1 MEKSNRRKRPSTPHL
16 SCELCRERKIKC
28 DKVDPC
34 TNCVSAGVV
43 CVPVHRPRLPRGVHA
58 RRARPMSPAFVP
70 ARAPTPVAG
79 PVSSEEKQADA
90 SSGAVGAVDDD
101 LRKRI
106 HRLEAVV
113 NSMRAAM
120 QDPSPAPVSQVSCA
134 YRCIVGGADEEQSV
148 FNNSYPAPT
157 SSLACSS
164 SIPIHVQE
172 QPPFTSH
179 PDCFWTSLVGE
190 VGNVAWANLD
200 WRWDANC
207 FPWVV
212 DQIEDHGGDVGSSSE
227 TKSDTHSPLAPN
239 MSKIGDGGL
248 RFLGLSGNNPTLT
261 WTPVLED
268 KEMTRQLC
276 QIYLQQVDPIIKIL
290 HRPTVEKWMLHG
302 ERYLDYPERH
312 VAVDALR
319 SAICYA
325 AAASLTD
332 DQCSAIFQRSRSS
345 GIVEDSRRACEAA
358 LERSGLLVS
367 PSITGL
373 QAFVLYLIARRSEDR
388 SQAAWTLTAVA
399 VRLAKALGLHRER
412 DETFFSQQ
420 MRRRLWLTIS
430 LMDLQASFSQA
441 SEPLINTEEATST
454 FCLPQHINDSDMD
467 PTMTHEIPDREGL
480 CDTTF
485 ALVTYHIQLAG
496 RALNFGTAASPQHKA
511 SQQQHAQRFE
521 QNALRLL
528 HFCDP
533 ESSPYA
539 WFTWHGTQCLVS
551 GARLSALRPLQL
563 PQPSNSSSQPP
574 PSPSPSPQEH
584 NHELLR
590 LALNVLEKAHLMHT
604 DPRGEGFRWYVTM
617 PWHALAVAITECS
630 LCPDVARIQ
639 SAWPTIEACYQL
651 LRLKGVAGQEEAI
664 QRPLE
669 RLMCRARDKAS
680 PLLQL
685 ARHSPT
691 FSLGSSAATSA
702 APTPR
707 SRASSAPSDTL
718 SDLSWPTA
726 FSHAHSQLGVDLAP
740 VGPVQPLA
748 KLDLDSL
755 LLQFDIES
763 QPLLAGQIH
772 PVDAEPSLRT
782 WEQLMSDID
791 HAESNKLLP

>member
-1 MEKSNRRKRPSTPHL
+1 MEKSNQRKRPSTPHL

-79 PVSSEEKQADA
+79 PVSSEEKETDV

-101 LRKRI
+101 LRKRV

-120 QDPSPAPVSQVSCA
+120 QDPCPAPVS
-134 YRCIVGGADEEQSV
+134 QSV

-157 SSLACSS
+157 SSLSCSL
-164 SIPIHVQE
+164 SIPSNVQK
-172 QPPFTSH
+172 QPPLASH
-179 PDCFWTSLVGE
+179 SDCFWTSLVGE
-190 VGNVAWANLD
+190 
-200 WRWDANC
+200 
-207 FPWVV
+207 
-212 DQIEDHGGDVGSSSE
+212 IEDLGGDVGSSSE
-227 TKSDTHSPLAPN
+227 TKSDIRSPLAPN
-239 MSKIGDGGL
+239 VSKMDDGGL
-248 RFLGLSGNNPTLT
+248 RFLGLSGNNLTLT

-312 VAVDALR
+312 VAVDALS

-332 DQCSAIFQRSRSS
+332 DQCSAMFQRSRFS

-358 LERSGLLVS
+358 LERSGLLAS

-399 VRLAKALGLHRER
+399 VRLAKALGLHRKR

-430 LMDLQASFSQA
+430 LMDLQTSFSQA

-454 FCLPQHINDSDMD
+454 FCLPQHINDSDFD
-467 PTMTHEIPDREGL
+467 PTITHEIPDREGL

-496 RALNFGTAASPQHKA
+496 RALNFGAAASTQHTE
-511 SQQQHAQRFE
+511 SQQQHVQRFE

-563 PQPSNSSSQPP
+563 PQPSNSSSQPQS
-574 PSPSPSPQEH
+574 SPSPSPQEH
-584 NHELLR
+584 NQELLR
-590 LALNVLEKAHLMHT
+590 LALNVLEKVHLMHT

-630 LCPDVARIQ
+630 LCPDVTQIQ

-651 LRLKGVAGQEEAI
+651 LRRKGVAGQEEAI

-669 RLMCRARDKAS
+669 KLICRVRDKAG

-685 ARHSPT
+685 ARPSPT
-691 FSLGSSAATSA
+691 FSLGSSAVTSA

-748 KLDLDSL
+748 KVDLDSL

-763 QPLLAGQIH
+763 QPLLAGQI
-772 PVDAEPSLRT
+772 PRVDSEPS

-791 HAESNKLLP
+791 HAESNMFLP

>member
-1 MEKSNRRKRPSTPHL
+1 MEKRNQRKRPSTPHL

-34 TNCVSAGVV
+34 ANCVSAGVV

-58 RRARPMSPAFVP
+58 RRARPMSPALVP
-70 ARAPTPVAG
+70 ARSPTSGAG
-79 PVSSEEKQADA
+79 PVSSEEKQTDA
-90 SSGAVGAVDDD
+90 SSGAVGPVQDD
-101 LRKRI
+101 LRERV

-120 QDPSPAPVSQVSCA
+120 QDPCPAPVSQ
-134 YRCIVGGADEEQSV
+134 
-148 FNNSYPAPT
+148 
-157 SSLACSS
+157 
-164 SIPIHVQE
+164 
-172 QPPFTSH
+172 
-179 PDCFWTSLVGE
+179 
-190 VGNVAWANLD
+190 
-200 WRWDANC
+200 
-207 FPWVV
+207 
-212 DQIEDHGGDVGSSSE
+212 IEDPGGDVGLSSK

-239 MSKIGDGGL
+239 VLKMDDGGF
-248 RFLGLSGNNPTLT
+248 RFLGLSGNNLTQT

-290 HRPTVEKWMLHG
+290 HRPSVEKWMLHG
-302 ERYLDYPERH
+302 EQYLDYPERH
-312 VAVDALR
+312 VAVDALS

-325 AAASLTD
+325 AVASLTD
-332 DQCSAIFQRSRSS
+332 DQCRAMFQRSRSS
-345 GIVEDSRRACEAA
+345 GIAEDSRRACEAA
-358 LERSGLLVS
+358 LERSGLLAS
-367 PSITGL
+367 PCITGL
-373 QAFVLYLIARRSEDR
+373 QAFVLYLIARRSENR
-388 SQAAWTLTAVA
+388 CQATWTLTAVA

-454 FCLPQHINDSDMD
+454 FCLPQHINDSDFN
-467 PTMTHEIPDREGL
+467 PTITHEIADREGL

-496 RALNFGTAASPQHKA
+496 RALNFGAAASPQHKA

-551 GARLSALRPLQL
+551 CARLSALRPLQL
-563 PQPSNSSSQPP
+563 PQPNNGSSQPS

-584 NHELLR
+584 NPELLR

-604 DPRGEGFRWYVTM
+604 DPRGERFRWYVTT
-617 PWHALAVAITECS
+617 PWHVLVVAINECS
-630 LCPDVARIQ
+630 LCPDVAQIQ
-639 SAWPTIEACYQL
+639 AAWPTIEACYQL
-651 LRLKGVAGQEEAI
+651 LRHKGVAGEEEAL

-669 RLMCRARDKAS
+669 KLKCRAQDKAG
-680 PLLQL
+680 PLLQP
-685 ARHSPT
+685 ARRSPT
-691 FSLGSSAATSA
+691 FSLGSSAVTSA
-702 APTPR
+702 APTPH
-707 SRASSAPSDTL
+707 SRASSTPSETL

-740 VGPVQPLA
+740 VAPVQPLA

-755 LLQFDIES
+755 SLQFDIEN
-763 QPLLAGQIH
+763 QPLLAG
-772 PVDAEPSLRT
+772 PSPRVDAEPSLRT

-791 HAESNKLLP
+791 YAESNMFLP

>member
-1 MEKSNRRKRPSTPHL
+1 MEKSNQRKRPQTPHL

-43 CVPVHRPRLPRGVHA
+43 CIPVHRPRLPRGVHA
-58 RRARPMSPAFVP
+58 RRARPMSPASVP
-70 ARAPTPVAG
+70 TRAPTPVAG
-79 PVSSEEKQADA
+79 PVSSEEKQIEA
-90 SSGAVGAVDDD
+90 SSSAVVAVDED
-101 LRKRI
+101 LRKRL
-106 HRLEAVV
+106 HRLEALV
-113 NSMRAAM
+113 NSMRAAT
-120 QDPSPAPVSQVSCA
+120 QSPSPAPVSQS
-134 YRCIVGGADEEQSV
+134 G

-157 SSLACSS
+157 NSLSCTLSAPTS
-164 SIPIHVQE
+164 VQK
-172 QPPFTSH
+172 QPPSTPR
-179 PDCFWTSLVGE
+179 PDCFWTNLAGE
-190 VGNVAWANLD
+190 IQDL
-200 WRWDANC
+200 
-207 FPWVV
+207 
-212 DQIEDHGGDVGSSSE
+212 GGDIGSSSE
-227 TKSDTHSPLAPN
+227 TKSDTHSPPAHGI
-239 MSKIGDGGL
+239 SKMDDGGF
-248 RFLGLSGNNPTLT
+248 RVLGLNGGNDLTLT

-276 QIYLQQVDPIIKIL
+276 QVYLQQVDPIIKIL
-290 HRPTVEKWMLHG
+290 HRPSVEKWLLHG
-302 ERYLDYPERH
+302 EQYLDYPETH

-319 SAICYA
+319 SAICYVA
-325 AAASLTD
+325 AVSLTD
-332 DQCSAIFQRSRSS
+332 DQCWALFQRSRCS
-345 GIVEDSRRACEAA
+345 GIVADSRRACEAA
-358 LERSGLLVS
+358 LDRSGLLAS

-399 VRLAKALGLHRER
+399 VRLAKSLGLHRQQ
-412 DETFFSQQ
+412 DGTFFNQQ
-420 MRRRLWLTIS
+420 MCRRLWLTIS
-430 LMDLQASFSQA
+430 LMDLQTSFSQA
-441 SEPLINTEEATST
+441 SEPLINTDEATST
-454 FCLPQHINDSDMD
+454 FSLPQHINDSDFD
-467 PTMTHEIPDREGL
+467 PTVTYDIPNREGL

-496 RALNFGTAASPQHKA
+496 RALNFGDAASPQHKA

-563 PQPSNSSSQPP
+563 PQPGHGSSSQPP
-574 PSPSPSPQEH
+574 SSSSSPSSQEH
-584 NHELLR
+584 NHEVLR

-630 LCPDVARIQ
+630 LCPDATQIQ
-639 SAWPTIEACYQL
+639 SAWPIIEACYQM
-651 LRLKGVAGQEEAI
+651 LRREGVAGQEEAI

-669 RLMCRARDKAS
+669 NLICRARDKAG

-685 ARHSPT
+685 ARPSPT
-691 FSLGSSAATSA
+691 FSLSSSAVTSA
-702 APTPR
+702 AATPR
-707 SRASSAPSDTL
+707 SRASTALSDTL

-726 FSHAHSQLGVDLAP
+726 FSHAHPQLGLDLAP
-740 VGPVQPLA
+740 VGAVEPLA
-748 KLDLDSL
+748 KLDLDPL
-755 LLQFDIES
+755 LLQFDMES
-763 QPLLAGQIH
+763 QPLLGGQIP

-791 HAESNKLLP
+791 HAESNMFLP